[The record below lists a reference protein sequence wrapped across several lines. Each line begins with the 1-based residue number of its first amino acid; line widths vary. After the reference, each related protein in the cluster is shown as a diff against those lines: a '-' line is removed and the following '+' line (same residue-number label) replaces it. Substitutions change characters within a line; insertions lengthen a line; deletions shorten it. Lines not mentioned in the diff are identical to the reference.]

1 VKNSSLAFAAG
12 VAALAVA
19 VIPAGAADLAVA
31 PAYKAPMQAPAYNW
45 TGFYLGVNGGY
56 AWGQQDPLNIFTTK
70 FDTFSINYS
79 GGVVGGTFGAQ
90 IQSGHVLMGLEADI
104 DWASISGSMS
114 YVPTIF
120 GAPAP
125 IATINLT
132 TKIDS
137 ISTGRVRVGYAAD
150 NWLFYGTGGL
160 ALVGANTSVATVGG
174 ASCTI
179 TLLGAPCTGSGRRV
193 GAAAGAG
200 LEYGFTPNMSA
211 KIEYLYVT
219 AVAIEVSHINM
230 VRAGLNFRFGG

>member
-1 VKNSSLAFAAG
+1 MKNSTLALAAAG
-12 VAALAVA
+12 IVALGI
-19 VIPAGAADLAVA
+19 IPAGAADLSVA
-31 PAYKAPMQAPAYNW
+31 PAYKAPAPAPGYNW

-70 FDTFSINYS
+70 FDTFSIPFS
-79 GGVVGGTFGAQ
+79 GGVVGGQFGAQ
-90 IQSGHVLMGLEADI
+90 IQSGHVVMGLEADI
-104 DWASISGSMS
+104 DWANITGSMA

-120 GAPAP
+120 GTPAP

-137 ISTGRVRVGYAAD
+137 VSTAGVRVGYAES
-150 NWLFYGTGGL
+150 NWLFYGIGGL
-160 ALVGANTSVATVGG
+160 ALVGANTTVSTVGG

-179 TLLGAPCTGSGRRV
+179 TLFGAPCAGGGHRV

-200 LEYGFTPNMSA
+200 FEYGFTPNMSA
-211 KIEYLYVT
+211 KLEYTYIT
-219 AVAIEVSHINM
+219 AIAIEVSHINI